1 MINVAPIKEKNKVLG
16 EEKIQ
21 LSQKLSVSFTNMGKA
36 TVPMNADLIIL
47 QFVKISGKMGSSH
60 IMIWVVK
67 LSANLTTL
75 MPVETHSERKN
86 VQGKIV
92 VSSI

>member
-47 QFVKISGKMGSSH
+47 TFAKNTDNMAPKNSMKKDVMN
-60 IMIWVVK
+60 VVK
-67 LSANLTTL
+67 
-75 MPVETHSERKN
+75 
-86 VQGKIV
+86 
-92 VSSI
+92 